1 MELQEITGKLIKTIY
16 RNDENRFSVG
26 VFKLYT
32 LQEKDIIITGYFP
45 KFKKDLLVALTGAY
59 LEHPRY
65 GMQFQVQS
73 YRRILPTD
81 RESIIA
87 YLCSPLFKGVGK
99 SFAQRIVDTL
109 GDDALNLIKDNLSL
123 IRSIK
128 GYTPAKESALH
139 EGLVMAGES
148 EEALRFF
155 TTHGLGIRN
164 IMRLERVYGTGV
176 LAVVQ
181 ENPYR
186 LAEEV
191 DGIGFVTADKLAMS
205 MGIEP
210 DDPRRLRAA
219 LVSMV
224 MDECMRSG
232 DSYVDSSQLETR
244 FCKEFGDMS
253 THFDIALMDCLR
265 QRKLIQNGQHLFH
278 PSQYTNERAIAA
290 YFETFPATR
299 LEPIDPDRLM
309 HELKHLQAQLGI
321 TYDATQIQAITTFFG
336 CDIMILTGG
345 PGTGKTTVV
354 GAMLALYKSLH
365 STASVMCC
373 APTGRAAKRMF
384 ELTQTPSMTIH
395 ALLKWDLESN
405 TFGKNESDPLSIDC
419 LIIDEFSMVDTWLFG
434 NLLKASPNVK
444 KILIVGDAD
453 QLPSVAP
460 GSVLR
465 DLMASQRFPVIALE
479 HIYRQKEGSDV
490 IELAHRIKTGRTDL
504 DGLTKDIR
512 WIDAAAV
519 EVKQIILDIVKAA
532 LDKGYS
538 VNDLQILAPM
548 YNRQAG
554 IDALNHA
561 MQKEVNPPSPSK
573 RELQV
578 GYITFREGDKILQL
592 KNQPNDDVYNGD
604 IGILIEVLFAAEDEN
619 KQNRLVVDFDGR
631 IVEYTGELFAH
642 ITLAYAISIHKSQG
656 SEYPIV
662 ILPVLNEQKI
672 MLQRRLL
679 YTAITRAS
687 KSLILIGEH
696 SAFHYGLTRIDE
708 TPRRTCLTEYL
719 VNGLNL

>member
-1 MELQEITGKLIKTIY
+1 
-16 RNDENRFSVG
+16 
-26 VFKLYT
+26 LYT
-32 LQEKDIIITGYFP
+32 LQEKDITVTGYFP
-45 KFKKDLLVALTGAY
+45 KFKKDLLVALSGHY
-59 LEHPRY
+59 IEHPRY

-81 RESIIA
+81 RESIVA
-87 YLCSPLFKGVGK
+87 YLCSPIFKGIGK
-99 SFAQRIVDTL
+99 KFASAIVDAL
-109 GDDALNLIKDNLSL
+109 GDDALTRIKDDLTL
-123 IRSIK
+123 IRTIK
-128 GYTPAKESALH
+128 GYTPAKEAALH
-139 EGLVMAGES
+139 DGLVLAGES

-164 IMRLERVYGTGV
+164 ILRLERVYGTGV
-176 LAVVQ
+176 LAVVM

-191 DGIGFVTADKLAMS
+191 DGIGFITADKLAMS
-205 MGIEP
+205 MGIEA

-224 MDECMRSG
+224 MDECLRSG
-232 DSYVDSSQLETR
+232 DSYVEAPQLEAR
-244 FCKEFGDMS
+244 FTKEFGDLS
-253 THFDIALMDCLR
+253 GSYEVALLDCLR
-265 QRKLIQNGQHLFH
+265 QRKLIQRDHRLFH

-290 YFETFPATR
+290 YFDTFPIAR
-299 LEPIDPDRLM
+299 LEPIDPLRLN
-309 HELKHLQAQLGI
+309 HELVHLQERLGI
-321 TYDATQIQAITTFFG
+321 TYDATQIEAITAFFER
-336 CDIMILTGG
+336 DITILTGG

-354 GAMLALYKSLH
+354 GAMLDLYKTLH
-365 STASVMCC
+365 STASILCC

-405 TFGKNESDPLSIDC
+405 TFGKNESDPLAVDC

-434 NLLKASPNVK
+434 NLLKASPHVK

-453 QLPSVAP
+453 QLPSVSP

-465 DLMASQRFPVIALE
+465 DLIASKRFPVIALN

-490 IELAHRIKTGRTDL
+490 IELAHRIRTGRTDL

-512 WIDAAAV
+512 WIDASAID
-519 EVKQIILDIVKAA
+519 VKQIVLDIVKAA
-532 LDKGYS
+532 LDKGYG
-538 VNDLQILAPM
+538 VNDLQVLAPM

-561 MQKEVNPPSPSK
+561 MQKEVNPPAATK

-578 GYITFREGDKILQL
+578 GYVTFREGDKILQL

-604 IGILIEVLFAAEDEN
+604 IGILIEVIPASEDEN
-619 KQNRLVVDFDGR
+619 KQNRLIVDFDGR

-687 KSLILIGEH
+687 KSLILIGE
-696 SAFHYGLTRIDE
+696 SPAFRYGLSRLDE
-708 TPRRTCLTEYL
+708 SPRKTCLADYL
-719 VNGLNL
+719 VNGL